1 MKTKNVSRI
10 LFVIYFLFLCWLVL
24 FKFSFSFED
33 IQRYRAINLDPFHD
47 ALNHPIRTRE
57 VIYNILIFIPYGILI
72 SIAKEN
78 KSILNR
84 VFQIFLTSLVFEILQ
99 FVFMIGSSDVNDLI
113 TNTLGGVIGIVI
125 YGIFKKV
132 FGRNSVKIVNTL
144 SIIFLIF
151 AVIFIVILF

>member
-84 VFQIFLTSLVFEILQ
+84 IFQIFLTSLVFETLQ

>member
-33 IQRYRAINLDPFHD
+33 IPRYSAINLDPFHD

-57 VIYNILIFIPYGILI
+57 IIYNILIFIPYGILI

-113 TNTLGGVIGIVI
+113 TNTLGGIIGIVI

-132 FGRNSVKIVNTL
+132 FGRNSVKIINTL
-144 SIIFLIF
+144 SIIFLVF

>member
-132 FGRNSVKIVNTL
+132 FGKNSVKIINTL